1 MIQLGKFQ
9 DLYIVKK
16 KEFGVYVNDQKDVTD
31 GSILL
36 PAKQVP
42 DGARIGDQISCFVY
56 KDSEDRP
63 IATVHIPKIT
73 GDQRLH
79 EQLDFRHDRG
89 EKVLVLLHALLL
101 ATFYDLVDHITCHLE
116 ILLEHLGI
124 LAF

>member
-42 DGARIGDQISCFVY
+42 SMALPQIVSGEV
-56 KDSEDRP
+56 DVQD
-63 IATVHIPKIT
+63 
-73 GDQRLH
+73 
-79 EQLDFRHDRG
+79 LDLIIQ
-89 EKVLVLLHALLL
+89 KKS
-101 ATFYDLVDHITCHLE
+101 
-116 ILLEHLGI
+116 
-124 LAF
+124 

>member
-73 GDQRLH
+73 LGAIALYVSKKLAR
-79 EQLDFRHDRG
+79 
-89 EKVLVLLHALLL
+89 LVLSL
-101 ATFYDLVDHITCHLE
+101 TGD
-116 ILLEHLGI
+116 
-124 LAF
+124 

>member
-42 DGARIGDQISCFVY
+42 DGAGSVIRFHVLFIRTLRIAQLLPFIF
-56 KDSEDRP
+56 
-63 IATVHIPKIT
+63 
-73 GDQRLH
+73 QRSH
-79 EQLDFRHDRG
+79 
-89 EKVLVLLHALLL
+89 
-101 ATFYDLVDHITCHLE
+101 
-116 ILLEHLGI
+116 
-124 LAF
+124 

>member
-42 DGARIGDQISCFVY
+42 DGATL
-56 KDSEDRP
+56 P
-63 IATVHIPKIT
+63 ILSSAYRSPHS
-73 GDQRLH
+73 
-79 EQLDFRHDRG
+79 
-89 EKVLVLLHALLL
+89 
-101 ATFYDLVDHITCHLE
+101 
-116 ILLEHLGI
+116 
-124 LAF
+124 

>member
-42 DGARIGDQISCFVY
+42 DGARIGVRFHVLFI
-56 KDSEDRP
+56 RTLR
-63 IATVHIPKIT
+63 IAQLLPFIF
-73 GDQRLH
+73 QRSH
-79 EQLDFRHDRG
+79 
-89 EKVLVLLHALLL
+89 
-101 ATFYDLVDHITCHLE
+101 
-116 ILLEHLGI
+116 
-124 LAF
+124 